1 MGSALDELMEKFDE
15 SCASGARPSV
25 EEVVAAVIHLEPRQA
40 EAMCQVLWALPL
52 ECVTFYAQR
61 NNAEAIAKR
70 EGYSERAAAR
80 QMGIS
85 KNSLRDLV
93 DRSKKNLLAWFLTP
107 AC

>member
-1 MGSALDELMEKFDE
+1 MPSALKELLDEF
-15 SCASGARPSV
+15 GRARAEGRNFSP
-25 EEVVAAVIHLEPRQA
+25 EEVVAAVVHLEPRQA

-61 NNAEAIAKR
+61 GNSEAIARR

-93 DRSKKNLLAWFLTP
+93 GRAKKNILAWLLTP